1 LLNVILGSWELKNL
15 KDILDAVQSSAV
27 IKRSLGD
34 PTYDALDQTS
44 KEQHLKSILAK
55 IGKNRDM
62 FLNNTLDDLLKMMGS
77 RRCKSM
83 FELPTGWE
91 KEKPLSVAV
100 TYPVAPI
107 NEKERDKI
115 NRDARED
122 NVYHDALPEK
132 FETGVMPMDHD
143 L

>member
-1 LLNVILGSWELKNL
+1 
-15 KDILDAVQSSAV
+15 
-27 IKRSLGD
+27 
-34 PTYDALDQTS
+34 
-44 KEQHLKSILAK
+44 
-55 IGKNRDM
+55 M

-100 TYPVAPI
+100 TYPVAPQ
-107 NEKERDKI
+107 NVKEREKI

-122 NVYHDALPEK
+122 NVYHDCLPIKE
-132 FETGVMPMDHD
+132 ETGVMPMDHD